1 MAISKSSNPYFTNRG
16 DFIMNRAGEY
26 VSNLN
31 GEASYK
37 SFRPSSLPPEPALN
51 IDSNM
56 VSKLVEANRELVK
69 LDTAAKLIP
78 NTNLFISMYV
88 RKEALIS
95 SQIEGT
101 QCTLDDVLDPEIDM
115 NSNLDVADVVNY
127 VQAINYAIEHLETLP
142 LCNRLIREIHSK
154 LMQGVRGQDK
164 NPGEFRTSQ
173 NWIGASNCS
182 LKDAR
187 YIPPNKE
194 DMLIA
199 MSELE
204 KFMNENEDYDA
215 LIRIAL
221 IHYQFETIHP
231 FLDGNGRVGRLMIL
245 LYLLE
250 QKLLSLPVIYI
261 SYFLKKNQIEYYD
274 RISEVRRTGNYEQW
288 VIFFLE
294 AVSAAA
300 KDSLETIEQLSA
312 LHDKNI
318 ALLPK
323 TNRKTDNLR
332 ILFDYIEKY
341 PIIDIKHTSE
351 QLNVSYNT
359 VSSAVRKLQDL
370 GILKE
375 TTNSARNKVFA
386 YSDYL
391 DILKK
396 DTL

>member
-1 MAISKSSNPYFTNRG
+1 
-16 DFIMNRAGEY
+16 MNRAGEF
-26 VSNLN
+26 VTNLS
-31 GEASYK
+31 GDSSYK
-37 SFRPSSLPPEPALN
+37 SFKPTPLPPELELN
-51 IDSNM
+51 SHII
-56 VSKLVEANRELVK
+56 SKLVEANQELAK
-69 LDTAAKLIP
+69 LDTAAKYIP
-78 NTNLFISMYV
+78 NTNLFISMHV

-101 QCTLDDVLDPEIDM
+101 QCTLDDVLDPEVDA
-115 NSNLDVADVVNY
+115 NSNLDVADVINY
-127 VQAINYAIEHLETLP
+127 VQATNYAIERLKSLP
-142 LCNRLIREIHSK
+142 LCCRLLREIHK
-154 LMQGVRGQDK
+154 ELMNGVRGQEK

-173 NWIGASNCS
+173 NWIGPANCS

-187 YIPPNKE
+187 YIPPNTD
-194 DMLIA
+194 DMLAA
-199 MSELE
+199 MSDLE
-204 KFMNENEDYDA
+204 KFINENEDYDA

-245 LYLLE
+245 LYLME
-250 QKLLSLPVIYI
+250 QKLLSCPVIYI

-274 RISEVRRTGNYEQW
+274 RISEVRRSGNYEQW
-288 VIFFLE
+288 VLFFLE

-318 ALLPK
+318 QLLPK
-323 TNRKTDNLR
+323 SNRKVDNVR
-332 ILFDYIEKY
+332 NLFDYIEKY

-351 QLNVSYNT
+351 ALNISFNT
-359 VSSAVRKLQDL
+359 TSTTIKKLIEL
-370 GILKE
+370 GILVE

-386 YSDYL
+386 YSEYL

-396 DTL
+396 DTI

>member
-1 MAISKSSNPYFTNRG
+1 
-16 DFIMNRAGEY
+16 MNRAGEF
-26 VSNLN
+26 VTNLS
-31 GEASYK
+31 GDSSYK
-37 SFRPSSLPPEPALN
+37 SFKPTPLPPELELN
-51 IDSNM
+51 SHII
-56 VSKLVEANRELVK
+56 SKLVEANQELAK
-69 LDTAAKLIP
+69 LDTAAKYIP

-101 QCTLDDVLDPEIDM
+101 QCTLDDVLDPEVDA
-115 NSNLDVADVVNY
+115 NSNLDVADVINY
-127 VQAINYAIEHLETLP
+127 VQATNYAIERLKSLP
-142 LCNRLIREIHSK
+142 LCCRLLREIHK
-154 LMQGVRGQDK
+154 ELMNGVRGQEK

-173 NWIGASNCS
+173 NWIGPANCS

-187 YIPPNKE
+187 YIPPNTD
-194 DMLIA
+194 DMLTA
-199 MSELE
+199 MSDLE
-204 KFMNENEDYDA
+204 KFINENEDYDA

-245 LYLLE
+245 LYLME
-250 QKLLSLPVIYI
+250 QKLLSCPVIYI

-274 RISEVRRTGNYEQW
+274 RISEVRRSGNYEQW
-288 VIFFLE
+288 VLFFLE

-318 ALLPK
+318 QLLPK
-323 TNRKTDNLR
+323 SNRKVDNVR
-332 ILFDYIEKY
+332 NLFDYIEKY

-351 QLNVSYNT
+351 TLNISFNT
-359 VSSAVRKLQDL
+359 TSTTIKKLIEL
-370 GILKE
+370 GILVE

-386 YSDYL
+386 YSEYL

-396 DTL
+396 DTI